1 MLAFSFLGM
10 VMISLAL
17 SACFFFLVCFFFS
30 LAHGNDLAG
39 SVRFF
44 FSLAHFESKN
54 HIGILKKKV
63 QNVFL
68 FHWGGAKMV

>member
-1 MLAFSFLGM
+1 M
-10 VMISLAL
+10 VMILLAL
-17 SACFFFLVCFFFS
+17 SV
-30 LAHGNDLAG
+30 
-39 SVRFF
+39 FF

-68 FHWGGAKMV
+68 FHWGGGKNGLRGKQGELSEELLIYGRIIYSCWN